1 MAELNLCFASLFGPP
16 CKWFSIIEPES
27 ISILVMG
34 VLTRVGEHRKIF
46 FRSTCDGGGD
56 DYYDC
61 YDYHDYVFF
70 MIILIMIIM
79 IIMFMIIIIVVVI
92 TIFITLLMVVMNHA
106 NNNAVDNVFWWCCC
120 WWWCNMLGAPY
131 HKPRASLG
139 NSFQLQ
145 ESHSSGVAAPSSSKS
160 IKPGFTAGNG
170 GSRCAK
176 SGPNMDLN
184 NLIDIT
190 NRSILWWQHID
201 ISGT

>member
-61 YDYHDYVFF
+61 YDYHDYDDYVFF
-70 MIILIMIIM
+70 MISLIMIIM
-79 IIMFMIIIIVVVI
+79 IIMFMIIIVVI

-106 NNNAVDNVFWWCCC
+106 NNNAVDNVF
-120 WWWCNMLGAPY
+120 
-131 HKPRASLG
+131 
-139 NSFQLQ
+139 
-145 ESHSSGVAAPSSSKS
+145 
-160 IKPGFTAGNG
+160 
-170 GSRCAK
+170 
-176 SGPNMDLN
+176 
-184 NLIDIT
+184 
-190 NRSILWWQHID
+190 
-201 ISGT
+201 